1 MAKIVAFDS
10 DYVRLALPI
19 HHCIHGTPALRV
31 ATRLNNHYVNGVDKS
46 SPESVDRALTVLLR
60 ALLNPSMAQS
70 SEALHANPINR
81 LQYCIEQTRL
91 EASEGASLVAACA
104 PQGRAMFSQAQ
115 RRLEHLESL
124 QLLVIGNGFEQGHQP
139 S

>member
-1 MAKIVAFDS
+1 M
-10 DYVRLALPI
+10 RL
-19 HHCIHGTPALRV
+19 
-31 ATRLNNHYVNGVDKS
+31 ATRLNNHCVNGVAKS

-60 ALLNPSMAQS
+60 ALLNPAMAQN
-70 SEALHANPINR
+70 SEALHPDAIDR
-81 LQYCIEQTRL
+81 LHYCIQQTRL

-104 PQGRAMFSQAQ
+104 PHGKAMLSQAQ

-124 QLLVIGNGFEQGHQP
+124 QLLVIPNSCAQDHSP